1 MENEFIS
8 KLKNFLLEDDAL
20 SVSREM
26 GQLKNDFDDWLL
38 HSEGKQQVETLK
50 AKEEGKEIEQID
62 FLIIKEE
69 FNTLFSKYKETKKQQ
84 IELKNKLELENLK
97 LKMSLIADLKNL
109 VENEENI
116 GTAFNGYNSIQD
128 TWKKIGDIP
137 RDKRANIQK
146 EYSKLREL
154 FSYNIKIY
162 KEIKDYD
169 YKRNAQLK
177 EGVIMRIQT
186 LRNKSDNIKDL
197 ENTLRLYQD
206 EWEDIGPVQ
215 KEEWDGLKTSY
226 WEAVRSIYDKINKH
240 YEQHRASQ
248 QENLKKKKTIL
259 NDLNAF
265 LEAHTDVNGQKE
277 WNKLT
282 DEVLKFQESWK
293 KIGFAPRKE
302 NDAIWK
308 QFRGLCDSFFGR
320 KKEFYKSRD
329 NNDKDA
335 KEAKQALIT
344 KANELKDSED
354 WKEATH
360 AIIQLQ
366 KTWKT
371 LKGAGRYEKKL
382 WEDFRSTCDYFFNKK
397 EERGKA
403 QDKILDS
410 NLAAKNEFIKGI
422 SSTTLA
428 SSDDVKKLVL
438 AFQQIGAVAAK
449 EGNELHKQFNK
460 ALRAQLKS
468 TDMSNEDVDLILFK
482 ARIDGLADSGGASSQ
497 YQREKSSLRV
507 KITSLENE
515 LIKAETNLGYFSV
528 SKGAEKLFAQVNE
541 KNEMIKQEI
550 ALLKRKLKLIPN
562 E

>member
-1 MENEFIS
+1 
-8 KLKNFLLEDDAL
+8 
-20 SVSREM
+20 
-26 GQLKNDFDDWLL
+26 
-38 HSEGKQQVETLK
+38 
-50 AKEEGKEIEQID
+50 
-62 FLIIKEE
+62 
-69 FNTLFSKYKETKKQQ
+69 
-84 IELKNKLELENLK
+84 
-97 LKMSLIADLKNL
+97 MSLIADLKNL

-302 NDAIWK
+302 NDAIW
-308 QFRGLCDSFFGR
+308 
-320 KKEFYKSRD
+320 
-329 NNDKDA
+329 
-335 KEAKQALIT
+335 
-344 KANELKDSED
+344 
-354 WKEATH
+354 
-360 AIIQLQ
+360 
-366 KTWKT
+366 
-371 LKGAGRYEKKL
+371 
-382 WEDFRSTCDYFFNKK
+382 
-397 EERGKA
+397 
-403 QDKILDS
+403 
-410 NLAAKNEFIKGI
+410 
-422 SSTTLA
+422 
-428 SSDDVKKLVL
+428 
-438 AFQQIGAVAAK
+438 
-449 EGNELHKQFNK
+449 
-460 ALRAQLKS
+460 
-468 TDMSNEDVDLILFK
+468 
-482 ARIDGLADSGGASSQ
+482 
-497 YQREKSSLRV
+497 
-507 KITSLENE
+507 
-515 LIKAETNLGYFSV
+515 
-528 SKGAEKLFAQVNE
+528 
-541 KNEMIKQEI
+541 
-550 ALLKRKLKLIPN
+550 
-562 E
+562 